1 MGSLSTAFLS
11 IGSNKGDKT
20 ANLHLAIACLDTHE
34 QIQVSAV
41 SKFYKTQPQNFSDQ
55 DWFVNAAVKICCST
69 ADPLALLTM
78 LKQIESCM
86 DKQGKPFRFGPR
98 KIDLD
103 IIYFDD
109 RVLKTDEIEIPH
121 PRMHE
126 RHFVLRP
133 MCDIDPGAIHPVFS
147 MTTEALFRK
156 IEKQKD
162 QVVIP
167 LDEEETGEVFY

>member
-1 MGSLSTAFLS
+1 MMVSSSAFLS

-20 ANLHLAIACLDTHE
+20 ANLHLAIACLDTHD
-34 QIQVSAV
+34 QIQVELV
-41 SKFYKTQPQNFSDQ
+41 SRFYKTQPQNFADQ
-55 DWFVNAAVKICCST
+55 DWFVNAAVRIRSRT
-69 ADPLALLTM
+69 TDPLALLGM

-86 DKQGKPFRFGPR
+86 DKQGKLFRFGPR

-109 RVLKTDEIEIPH
+109 LILKTPEIELPH

-133 MCDIDPGAIHPVFS
+133 MCDIDPEAVHPVS
-147 MTTEALFRK
+147 GLTTAELLEK
-156 IEKQKD
+156 IDKHKD
-162 QVVIP
+162 QAVIP
-167 LDEEETGEVFY
+167 LDEEETREVFY